1 MVQFNK
7 VKDAF
12 ITNSKVSKDTHVFL
26 NAINSE
32 GIEIQNNWLGSSKII
47 KDQADD

>member
-1 MVQFNK
+1 KK

-12 ITNSKVSKDTHVFL
+12 ITNCKVSKDTRIFL
-26 NAINSE
+26 NAINSK

-47 KDQADD
+47 KE